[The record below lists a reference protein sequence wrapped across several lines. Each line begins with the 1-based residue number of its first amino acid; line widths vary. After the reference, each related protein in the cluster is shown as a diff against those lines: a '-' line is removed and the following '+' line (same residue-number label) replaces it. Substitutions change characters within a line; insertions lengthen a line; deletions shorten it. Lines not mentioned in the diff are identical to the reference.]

1 MINKQQWLRRYMDEL
16 LVDFDNTTKEE
27 YETFY
32 DFTNAMWESYNESQ
46 TLTAIDR
53 LENK

>member
-1 MINKQQWLRRYMDEL
+1 MINKQQWITRYMDEL

-27 YETFY
+27 YETLD
-32 DFTNAMWESYNESQ
+32 DFINAKWESYNESQ